1 MLMSVFYLS
10 ADDLF
15 PTVYP
20 WEMISLYILCY
31 RCVSQSLILYVRSCL
46 LTDILLCFSITK
58 CPTALTLKCTNRWVR
73 ILSLSAPPPPSRSFA
88 SFSCIITSAFLCPQS
103 ARKLWELFFKEN
115 LPSLLLLCQ
124 LWRTCRAVL
133 CCGGVNRIHK
143 QNSFLHH
150 RQMRILCPSL
160 LPIIN
165 PRLLFPPSVLSILSL
180 SPYFSIPSSFF
191 FFIFSLQFMSY
202 CIFLM
207 LPALNLHF
215 FTISVA
221 LPFDWF
227 LFLFISLFSVHP
239 VSTSVSF

>member
-31 RCVSQSLILYVRSCL
+31 RCVLQSLILYVRSCL

-73 ILSLSAPPPPSRSFA
+73 ILSLSAPPTPPPPSRSFA
-88 SFSCIITSAFLCPQS
+88 SFSCIITSSFLCPQS
-103 ARKLWELFFKEN
+103 ARKLWELFVKEN

-124 LWRTCRAVL
+124 SSLWRTCRAVL

-191 FFIFSLQFMSY
+191 FY
-202 CIFLM
+202 
-207 LPALNLHF
+207 
-215 FTISVA
+215 
-221 LPFDWF
+221 
-227 LFLFISLFSVHP
+227 LFPSIYVLLYLFNAP
-239 VSTSVSF
+239 RA

>member
-10 ADDLF
+10 ADDLYSVSMGDDF
-15 PTVYP
+15 IVHPVLPLCFTVSYSLCTFMSINRYSP
-20 WEMISLYILCY
+20 LFQYYEMSYGLNIEMHKQ
-31 RCVSQSLILYVRSCL
+31 VSQ
-46 LTDILLCFSITK
+46 D
-58 CPTALTLKCTNRWVR
+58 
-73 ILSLSAPPPPSRSFA
+73 SLSFCTPPPPSRSFA
-88 SFSCIITSAFLCPQS
+88 SFSCIITSSFLCPQS
-103 ARKLWELFFKEN
+103 ARKLWELFVKEN

-124 LWRTCRAVL
+124 SSLWRTCRAVL

-165 PRLLFPPSVLSILSL
+165 PHLLFPPSVLSILSL
-180 SPYFSIPSSFF
+180 SPYFSIPSSF

-215 FTISVA
+215 FAISVA